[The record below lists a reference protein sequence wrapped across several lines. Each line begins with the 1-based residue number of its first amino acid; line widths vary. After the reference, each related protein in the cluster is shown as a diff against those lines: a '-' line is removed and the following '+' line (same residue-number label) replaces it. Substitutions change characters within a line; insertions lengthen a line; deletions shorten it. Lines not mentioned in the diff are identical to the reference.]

1 MTSRQ
6 LKIWSAV
13 HTWTSLV
20 SMVFML
26 MLCVTGLPLIFHHEL
41 NHALGYESD
50 PPEMPAGTPFVSL
63 DRLVEAGRQQKPGDA
78 IQFLFFDRDEPNA
91 AMLWMAKSVDISPE
105 EGKPV
110 ALDRRSAAVLQEPKV
125 TEGPVAFLLKL
136 HTDMFLGLGGKLFLG
151 LMTLVFLVA
160 IVSGVVLYAPFMRR
174 LEFGTVRLGRSR
186 RLKWLDIHNL
196 AGAATLAWVFLVG
209 ATGMINTWA
218 DLMLKLWQFGQLAE
232 MTAPYRDRPL
242 STRLTSLQAAV
253 DTAIKAAPDMKPLLV
268 AFPGTA
274 FTSKNHYAVFMMG
287 GTPLTSRVLQPALVD
302 AETGDLTAMRPMP
315 WYVQGLFLS
324 QPLHFGDYGGLP
336 LKIVWAILDV
346 VAILVL
352 GSGLYLWLARRRR
365 GAPRIATT
373 GAGLSGPDRMAGS
386 PAE

>member
-1 MTSRQ
+1 MTSRK
-6 LKIWSAV
+6 LKLWSAV

-63 DRLVEAGRQQKPGDA
+63 DRVIEVGKAQRPNDVV
-78 IQFLFFDRDEPNA
+78 QFLFFDRDEPNV
-91 AMLWMAKSVDISPE
+91 AMLWMAKTLDTPGE

-110 ALDRRSAAVLQEPKV
+110 AVDRRTAAILKEPKI

-151 LMTLVFLVA
+151 AMTFVFLVA
-160 IVSGVVLYAPFMRR
+160 IVSGVVLYAPFMRK
-174 LEFGTVRLGRSR
+174 LEFGTVRRGRSR
-186 RLKWLDIHNL
+186 RLRWLDIHNL
-196 AGAATLAWVFLVG
+196 AGIVTVAWVFLVG

-218 DLMLKLWQFGQLAE
+218 DLMVKLWQYGQLAE
-232 MTAPYRDRPL
+232 MTAPYRDRPAPSRL
-242 STRLTSLQAAV
+242 SSLQGAV
-253 DTAIKAAPDMKPLLV
+253 DTAVAAAPAMKPLLV
-268 AFPGTA
+268 AFPGTT
-274 FTSKNHYAVFMMG
+274 FSSKNHYAVFMMG
-287 GTPLTSRVLQPALVD
+287 NTPVTSRVLQPALID
-302 AETGDLTAMRPMP
+302 AQTGAFTDTRPMP
-315 WYVQGLFLS
+315 WYVQTLFLS

-346 VAILVL
+346 AAILVL
-352 GSGLYLWLARRRR
+352 GSGLYLWLARRKKGVSRVADA
-365 GAPRIATT
+365 GVEAAATSAPLGEAAR
-373 GAGLSGPDRMAGS
+373 
-386 PAE
+386 